1 MSTLNTIGWFG
12 IIRKSAPMVHALTAT
27 TVVSATKLFVI
38 FGGLKANKLKHF
50 SKAEL
55 KSINFV
61 FRKLS
66 ELIVQNDV

>member
-1 MSTLNTIGWFG
+1 
-12 IIRKSAPMVHALTAT
+12 MVHALTAT